1 MGKVSEPDTER
12 NIALIN
18 DYKAKIFTTAELT
31 AKYKIS
37 TARIYQILKANK
49 VKRHKKG

>member
-1 MGKVSEPDTER
+1 MGKVSDTDTER
-12 NIALIN
+12 NLALIN
-18 DYKAKIFTTAELT
+18 DYKTGSYSTAELT

-49 VKRHKKG
+49 IKRHKK